1 VFIDKI
7 LQYEGLYTILYNPID
22 RYIIEKLFENEKRY
36 CDFLISYDE
45 IEIEDRNRNKNKNI
59 LLIEVYENFH
69 KGFSIYFPELK
80 KEYIRK
86 SNFVGFYKNEEIIV
100 RKSRFD
106 ILSPLNLS
114 NEVKI
119 IKRKTKLKSLNIK

>member
-1 VFIDKI
+1 MFIDKI

-45 IEIEDRNRNKNKNI
+45 IEIEDINKNKNI

-69 KGFSIYFPELK
+69 AGFSIYFPELK
-80 KEYIRK
+80 TEYIQK

-100 RKSRFD
+100 RKSRYD

-114 NEVKI
+114 NKVKI